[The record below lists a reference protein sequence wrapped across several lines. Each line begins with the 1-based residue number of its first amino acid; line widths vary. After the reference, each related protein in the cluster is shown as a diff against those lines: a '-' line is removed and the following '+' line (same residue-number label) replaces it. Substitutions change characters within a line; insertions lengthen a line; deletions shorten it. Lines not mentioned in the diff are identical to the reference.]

1 MRAFAIVLCV
11 ATIGLALDARAQQP
25 QQDQSPGASVLKVP
39 QIWNL
44 TPEDKQAYCF
54 WSGQIYSLGASFCS
68 RQQSLLTCTEWPGK
82 RPIWVI
88 KDNDKNCDRN
98 PSQTPL

>member
-1 MRAFAIVLCV
+1 MRAFVIGLCV
-11 ATIGLALDARAQQP
+11 ATIGLSPGVRAQQ
-25 QQDQSPGASVLKVP
+25 QQEQSPGGSVLKVP
-39 QIWNL
+39 QIWDL
-44 TPEDKQAYCF
+44 TPDDKQAYCF

-68 RQQSLLTCTEWPGK
+68 RQQSLLTCTECPGK

>member
-1 MRAFAIVLCV
+1 MCRGHRAHAGPRAPSSHSKTSLP
-11 ATIGLALDARAQQP
+11 ARAC
-25 QQDQSPGASVLKVP
+25 SP
-39 QIWNL
+39 QIWDL

-98 PSQTPL
+98 PSQTLL

>member
-1 MRAFAIVLCV
+1 MRGIAIAL
-11 ATIGLALDARAQQP
+11 ILAVQPLAAAAQQQP
-25 QQDQSPGASVLKVP
+25 STDQGSNQTVLRVP
-39 QIWNL
+39 TIWNL

-54 WSGQIYSLGASFCS
+54 WAGQVYSLGASFCS

>member
-1 MRAFAIVLCV
+1 MRAFAIVLYV
-11 ATIGLALDARAQQP
+11 ATIGLSPGVRAQQQ
-25 QQDQSPGASVLKVP
+25 QQDQSPGSSVLRVP

-54 WSGQIYSLGASFCS
+54 WSGQIFSLGASFCS
-68 RQQSLLTCTEWPGK
+68 RQQSSLTCTEWPGK

-88 KDNDKNCDRN
+88 KDNDKACDKN
-98 PSQTPL
+98 PSLAPL

>member
-1 MRAFAIVLCV
+1 MRALAIVLCV
-11 ATIGLALDARAQQP
+11 ATIGLSPGAFAQQ

-44 TPEDKQAYCF
+44 TPDDKQAYCF
-54 WSGQIYSLGASFCS
+54 WSGQIFSLGASFCS
-68 RQQSLLTCTEWPGK
+68 RQQSSLTCTEWPGK

-88 KDNDKNCDRN
+88 KDNDKACDKN
-98 PSQTPL
+98 PSLAPL

>member
-11 ATIGLALDARAQQP
+11 ATIGLSPGVRAQ
-25 QQDQSPGASVLKVP
+25 QQDQSPGSSVLRVP
-39 QIWNL
+39 QVWNL

-54 WSGQIYSLGASFCS
+54 WSGQIFSLGASFCS
-68 RQQSLLTCTEWPGK
+68 RQQSSLTCTEWPGK

-88 KDNDKNCDRN
+88 KDNDKACDKN
-98 PSQTPL
+98 PSLAPL